1 MAKDSN
7 KNKSVRLPNAYRTI
21 KRSNDMKQSKA
32 DFKSISS
39 FIVGLIIAGLIA
51 FVLLGGI
58 SQKGLVEWA
67 FHWSETVSQKVADWI
82 SGGGIEINDDGVYVR
97 PNGNGVGIINDSSTN
112 TNNNETSEENNNTNS
127 TNEESNNQTSN
138 KETSELQNSSDSVQ
152 S

>member
-58 SQKGLVEWA
+58 SQRGLVEWA
-67 FHWSETVSQKVADWI
+67 YHWSETVSQKVADWI

-97 PNGNGVGIINDSSTN
+97 PNGNGIGIINDSSTN
-112 TNNNETSEENNNTNS
+112 TNNNETSEKNNEENNNTNS
-127 TNEESNNQTSN
+127 TNEESNNQTSS
-138 KETSELQNSSDSVQ
+138 KDTSEQKNSNN
-152 S
+152 

>member
-39 FIVGLIIAGLIA
+39 FIVGLIIASLIA

-58 SQKGLVEWA
+58 SQRGLVEWA

-97 PNGNGVGIINDSSTN
+97 PNGNDVGIINDSSTN

>member
-58 SQKGLVEWA
+58 SQRGLVEWS

>member
-58 SQKGLVEWA
+58 SQRGLVEWA

>member
-58 SQKGLVEWA
+58 SQRGLVEWA
-67 FHWSETVSQKVADWI
+67 FHWSDTVSQKVADWI

-138 KETSELQNSSDSVQ
+138 KEISELQNSNN
-152 S
+152 

>member
-39 FIVGLIIAGLIA
+39 FIVGLIIAIA

-97 PNGNGVGIINDSSTN
+97 PNGNDVGIINDSSTN

>member
-58 SQKGLVEWA
+58 SQRGLVEWA

-97 PNGNGVGIINDSSTN
+97 PNGNGIGIINDSSTN